1 MAIVMF
7 LAGLALLV
15 LGGELLVRG
24 AAAVALQ
31 FGLSPLVIGL
41 TVVGFGTSAPELMV
55 SLQAALTGRPGLAI
69 GNALG
74 SNIANIL
81 LILGVSAAITP
92 LALTFRLLLRDLAVM
107 MVATAAIWLMLL
119 DGRVGR
125 GDGLMLVAG
134 LVLFLF
140 LALKSAAPVPEAAPA
155 KAAAPALGWMIT
167 VTGLV
172 VLVIGTRFL
181 VDGASA
187 IARGL
192 GVTEAV
198 IGLTIV
204 AVGTSLPELATSVI
218 AARRQ
223 QSDIAVGNVIGSNI
237 FNIFGIVGI
246 TALIAPIPADPRFA
260 GTDMPWVAASALAV
274 VLFSLLRGGLSRKVG
289 FGLLA
294 VYALY
299 VVLMM

>member
-92 LALTFRLLLRDLAVM
+92 LALTFRLLFRDLAVM
-107 MVATAAIWLMLL
+107 VVATAAIWLMLL

-140 LALKSAAPVPEAAPA
+140 LALKSAAPMPEAAPA

-218 AARRQ
+218 AARRR